1 MKEEESIV
9 VLVEDEDVPSST
21 LLDLTSYQLH
31 DLDLVELP
39 PCLTVNRLSMLD
51 LRIGNSPFSLRQNL
65 ITNAVVL
72 PFFSQNGLSTLENIP
87 DVGVFKKLLVFN
99 VAFNEISSL
108 HGFSRVSDTLKEL
121 YVSKNEVAK
130 IEEIEHFHQLQLLE
144 LGSNKLWSPLCS
156 AESCTLSACAHYVT
170 TRVLT
175 TRRHALNVPP
185 PPSFLIPRSRP
196 VYSKTSQ
203 SNEADETTNKKIYNK
218 AFKRIQDDGQRLVL
232 YRFADFVFTW
242 DGFAL
247 YQVRMRIGF
256 PITCHGQ
263 ESRNRAACQR
273 IPHRVWTDEEGVEHV
288 ERIVVENNSKA
299 LTMNGSLL
307 T

>member
-170 TRVLT
+170 TRLLT

-203 SNEADETTNKKIYNK
+203 SNEADETTNK
-218 AFKRIQDDGQRLVL
+218 
-232 YRFADFVFTW
+232 
-242 DGFAL
+242 
-247 YQVRMRIGF
+247 VRMRIGF

-288 ERIVVENNSKA
+288 EVNTAAEVIYDLVDPTANLIFGAVIDPS
-299 LTMNGSLL
+299 LSGQDIDVLNGDNMG
-307 T
+307 